1 MVDSDGS
8 IYIDEKS
15 GQLTIS
21 VTQKNRYLLEPL
33 QNLYGG
39 KICIISSKGE
49 VFKYT
54 SFSKER
60 VTSCHP
66 FLPFQLVFIYIY
78 IYLYI
83 YIL

>member
-39 KICIISSKGE
+39 KICIISS
-49 VFKYT
+49 FP
-54 SFSKER
+54 
-60 VTSCHP
+60 C
-66 FLPFQLVFIYIY
+66 FQHIY
-78 IYLYI
+78 
-83 YIL
+83 